1 MAKAKKKQ
9 TQADT
14 HNEARARVVALLRR
28 ILDTKRWLSFNS
40 VYAVVWWADESNV
53 NWMIPPLCDHDPC
66 SEQTEADALLSD
78 LNMLSVEYRGGD
90 LEDLK
95 DLRARWFGASP
106 SAPST
111 RPEPTL
117 VLATRALRVLER
129 ERLDERERKA
139 LQAIRDSS
147 GGELG
152 VGEIALRIG
161 VKEADTVRPVL
172 DRLASLGLI
181 ARPNDRRPYS
191 LTDTGRRAVE

>member
-28 ILDTKRWLSFNS
+28 ILDTKAWRSFNS
-40 VYAVVWWADESNV
+40 VYSIHWWADEDHS
-53 NWMIPPLCDHDPC
+53 MIPPFCDHDPC
-66 SEQTEADALLSD
+66 IEETEANALLSD
-78 LNMLSVEYRGGD
+78 LNMLSAEYRGGD

>member
-1 MAKAKKKQ
+1 MAKANKKR

-40 VYAVVWWADESNV
+40 VYAVVWWADESND

-78 LNMLSVEYRGGD
+78 LNMLSAEYRGGD
-90 LEDLK
+90 LEDLR
-95 DLRARWFGASP
+95 DLRARWFRASP

-152 VGEIALRIG
+152 VGPIAELLDCD
-161 VKEADTVRPVL
+161 ADTAGPVL
-172 DRLASLGLI
+172 ARLASLGLI
-181 ARPNDRRPYS
+181 ARPNDRRPYR